1 LEIEGKEVLIPL
13 HEKTISSINHKKK
26 QVVVEL
32 PDGLL
37 EVYLG

>member
-1 LEIEGKEVLIPL
+1 MTGREVLIPL
-13 HEKTISSINHKKK
+13 HEGTLRRSDARLRRLEM
-26 QVVVEL
+26 EL